1 MRLRYTLKFKLIV
14 SVLLIMSVTYGISSF
29 VIYHNV
35 FGTMEEQI
43 IMDEQQKLEQTSH
56 QLEYV
61 QESVE
66 GVAKQ
71 IVILSEL
78 QNLIKESRTKDS
90 FAALVSHD
98 KVRRLISSY
107 TNMQPYLSSVIVI
120 TPDGK
125 TFSTNQYESVFQQE
139 EEAWYQDLKRMDVQ
153 SGFTTL
159 ALLSFISQAGWRAM

>member
-71 IVILSEL
+71 IVILP
-78 QNLIKESRTKDS
+78 NSR
-90 FAALVSHD
+90 
-98 KVRRLISSY
+98 ISS
-107 TNMQPYLSSVIVI
+107 
-120 TPDGK
+120 
-125 TFSTNQYESVFQQE
+125 
-139 EEAWYQDLKRMDVQ
+139 KRAAQ
-153 SGFTTL
+153 RT
-159 ALLSFISQAGWRAM
+159 ALRLWSAMTK

>member
-1 MRLRYTLKFKLIV
+1 MIREGDSHMRLRYTLKFKLIV

-43 IMDEQQKLEQTSH
+43 ILDEQQKLEQTSH

-107 TNMQPYLSSVIVI
+107 TNM
-120 TPDGK
+120 
-125 TFSTNQYESVFQQE
+125 
-139 EEAWYQDLKRMDVQ
+139 
-153 SGFTTL
+153 
-159 ALLSFISQAGWRAM
+159 